1 MSRTRPYLGRGLTIF
16 RFMSVPPVSTSTCP
30 PVALSIR
37 RLVHPQ
43 TCLCEPGPSATIA
56 TRLCLSVYSLI
67 MGEPSL
73 RSQVVIASSP
83 DRQLQPGGEMPARP
97 SDQSM
102 RERIVAAAIQVIR
115 ERGVTHATTRE
126 IARAAKV
133 SEGSIYNHFE
143 NKTALFGAAFGAVTG
158 GIRGAMRE
166 VADSVGSGM
175 VEGNLERLAAT
186 AIRFYG
192 ELLPMTGSALA
203 DHDVSAWLRRRMP
216 ERGGGPIQGHA
227 ALIAYL
233 EAEREAGRL
242 GREADPPFIAA
253 ALLGA
258 CLQYAFL
265 SLLAEPAALAA
276 VGLPPDVDEYARR
289 AAHPG
294 PRPPRETARS
304 PAGPPVRASAR
315 RVRLDRVSGVYQ
327 DRHHGGSGRG
337 DPAGGS

>member
-56 TRLCLSVYSLI
+56 TRLCLSAYSLI

-133 SEGSIYNHFE
+133 SEGIIYNHFE

-166 VADSVGSGM
+166 AADSVGSGT

-203 DHDVSAWLRRRMP
+203 DHDVSAWLRRRRP
-216 ERGGGPIQGHA
+216 GASGARPI
-227 ALIAYL
+227 LPSS
-233 EAEREAGRL
+233 
-242 GREADPPFIAA
+242 PPPCSAPA
-253 ALLGA
+253 SSTPSCRCWPSPPHSLPSA
-258 CLQYAFL
+258 CPPT
-265 SLLAEPAALAA
+265 STSTPAAPSGPSWPATS
-276 VGLPPDVDEYARR
+276 PDVARSL
-289 AAHPG
+289 
-294 PRPPRETARS
+294 PRPPAR
-304 PAGPPVRASAR
+304 PGQAAHLP
-315 RVRLDRVSGVYQ
+315 
-327 DRHHGGSGRG
+327 
-337 DPAGGS
+337 

>member
-56 TRLCLSVYSLI
+56 TRLCLSAYSLI

-126 IARAAKV
+126 IARAA
-133 SEGSIYNHFE
+133 
-143 NKTALFGAAFGAVTG
+143 
-158 GIRGAMRE
+158 MRE
-166 VADSVGSGM
+166 AADSVGSGT

-216 ERGGGPIQGHA
+216 ERDGGPIQGHA

-242 GREADPPFIAA
+242 GRDADPPFIAA

-289 AAHPG
+289 AV
-294 PRPPRETARS
+294 RTVL
-304 PAGPPVRASAR
+304 AGHLP
-315 RVRLDRVSGVYQ
+315 
-327 DRHHGGSGRG
+327 
-337 DPAGGS
+337 

>member
-102 RERIVAAAIQVIR
+102 RERIVAAAIQMIR

-166 VADSVGSGM
+166 
-175 VEGNLERLAAT
+175 
-186 AIRFYG
+186 
-192 ELLPMTGSALA
+192 
-203 DHDVSAWLRRRMP
+203 
-216 ERGGGPIQGHA
+216 
-227 ALIAYL
+227 
-233 EAEREAGRL
+233 
-242 GREADPPFIAA
+242 ADPPFIAA

-265 SLLAEPAALAA
+265 SLLAQPAALAA

-289 AAHPG
+289 AV
-294 PRPPRETARS
+294 RP
-304 PAGPPVRASAR
+304 
-315 RVRLDRVSGVYQ
+315 
-327 DRHHGGSGRG
+327 
-337 DPAGGS
+337 

>member
-1 MSRTRPYLGRGLTIF
+1 
-16 RFMSVPPVSTSTCP
+16 
-30 PVALSIR
+30 
-37 RLVHPQ
+37 
-43 TCLCEPGPSATIA
+43 
-56 TRLCLSVYSLI
+56 
-67 MGEPSL
+67 
-73 RSQVVIASSP
+73 
-83 DRQLQPGGEMPARP
+83 MPARP

-126 IARAAKV
+126 IARTAKV

-166 VADSVGSGM
+166 VADSVGGGT
-175 VEGNLERLAAT
+175 VEGNLERLAGT

-192 ELLPMTGSALA
+192 ELLPMTASALA
-203 DHDVSAWLRRRMP
+203 DHDVSAWLRRRLP
-216 ERGGGPIQGHA
+216 EQGGGPIQGHA

-242 GREADPPFIAA
+242 GRQADVPFIAA

-265 SLLAEPAALAA
+265 SLLAEPTGLAA
-276 VGLPPDVDEYARR
+276 IGLPPDVDEYARR
-289 AAHPG
+289 AV
-294 PRPPRETARS
+294 RTVL
-304 PAGPPVRASAR
+304 AGHLP
-315 RVRLDRVSGVYQ
+315 
-327 DRHHGGSGRG
+327 
-337 DPAGGS
+337 